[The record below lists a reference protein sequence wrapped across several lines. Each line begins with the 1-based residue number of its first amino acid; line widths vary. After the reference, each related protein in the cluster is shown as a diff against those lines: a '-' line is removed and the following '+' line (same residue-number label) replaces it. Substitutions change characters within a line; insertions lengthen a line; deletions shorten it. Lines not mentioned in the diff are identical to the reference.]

1 MGKCVGKQSD
11 KTSIW
16 VYTSHLTTCNIN
28 SRHNPKFEM
37 RVNLINV
44 KSVGR
49 DRVRETDLGL
59 F

>member
-1 MGKCVGKQSD
+1 MGNCVGKQSD

-16 VYTSHLTTCNIN
+16 VYTSHLTTSNIN
-28 SRHNPKFEM
+28 SEYNPAVKM

-44 KSVGR
+44 RSVGR
-49 DRVRETDLGL
+49 DRVKETHLGL

>member
-1 MGKCVGKQSD
+1 MGECVGIQSD

-16 VYTSHLTTCNIN
+16 VYTSHLKTSNIN
-28 SRHNPKFEM
+28 SGHSPIVKM

-44 KSVGR
+44 RFMGR
-49 DRVRETDLGL
+49 DRVRETNLGL

>member
-11 KTSIW
+11 KNSIW
-16 VYTSHLTTCNIN
+16 VYTSHLTTSNIN
-28 SRHNPKFEM
+28 SGHNPAVKM

-44 KSVGR
+44 RFVGR